1 MLEGLQGALG
11 LVSAGL
17 VGLIALGFGAMF
29 LFFSGSAVLVLG
41 QFLPFARRPV
51 VAFSAIAFWS
61 GLAAVAALAVD
72 LDPYPAWLF
81 PLTWLCLGGF
91 AYLLIRLPALGR
103 VVRWLVGAVLLG
115 SGLLFVASLAFPSL
129 ETTAQPA
136 LLASLGLVN
145 AAIAGFL
152 PLVVA
157 GLIEH
162 RREKPVEWFIS
173 LRYLVAKRRQT
184 FISVITVICVV
195 GVALGVA
202 VITVVLSVMNGFE
215 SIWHEKIFGNRAH
228 FVIQSGLG
236 PFGDYD
242 EVRQGALEV
251 DGVIGATPF
260 IVTEAVLRSE
270 TGDIQAVLLK
280 GIDPQTVATTTRLA
294 EDLVL
299 GSLDT
304 LDARPERDG
313 VEALPG
319 VILGTELADRFLLAL
334 GDPVILIS
342 PLGGAPTP
350 LGPAPRLERFRV
362 AGIFR
367 ADFFQFDESF
377 VYTSLGAAQTF
388 MKQDDV
394 VTGVE
399 VRTVDPY
406 RSQVY
411 ALAVSERLG
420 RFYYARDWKEFYPGF
435 FQALKTEQALM
446 FVLLSFIMVVA
457 GFIIVATLI
466 MMIME
471 KSRDIAILK
480 AMGCEDDG
488 ILRIFAIEGGLIG
501 VGGLVLGLAMGLVI
515 TWNLDRVQAVV
526 ERVLGFDVLPANIYQ
541 FEGLPFQIDPQQLL
555 LIAVIAM
562 TFSIGATLLPSW
574 RAARLDPAEALRY
587 E

>member
-435 FQALKTEQALM
+435 FQALKTE
-446 FVLLSFIMVVA
+446 MVVA